1 MRINTL
7 KLLTTIALTFFGATL
22 FSQENDV
29 LENTPLNSSDSIAK
43 HPLLS
48 DSFSFYAGAYSSFKR
63 IQIAVNGASNNQI
76 INFDESGNFND
87 NETTLFVNFN
97 WRFSRKWTLT
107 AEYFSLKNITKKT
120 TDTEIEWNNQIYR
133 GITGVTLGF
142 DVNLFR
148 LFFGRTISKGLKHEL
163 GIGLGTHI
171 LDIKSFIE
179 GDVYINNENT
189 GENASTSLNRSSVSV
204 IAPLPNIGIWY
215 YYAPHPKWLLTTR
228 IDWFAISIK
237 EYSGGL
243 WDVGA
248 GVNYQFHKHI
258 GVGLNYRYF
267 KASAAVNKRSW
278 EGEFSLIYQ
287 GPLLSINVN
296 I

>member
-1 MRINTL
+1 MDINSG
-7 KLLTTIALTFFGATL
+7 IFF
-22 FSQENDV
+22 
-29 LENTPLNSSDSIAK
+29 
-43 HPLLS
+43 
-48 DSFSFYAGAYSSFKR
+48 FKKC
-63 IQIAVNGASNNQI
+63 N
-76 INFDESGNFND
+76 
-87 NETTLFVNFN
+87 
-97 WRFSRKWTLT
+97 K
-107 AEYFSLKNITKKT
+107 KNH
-120 TDTEIEWNNQIYR
+120 DTEIEWNDQIYR

-171 LDIKSFIE
+171 LGIKSFIE
-179 GDVYINNENT
+179 GDAYNNENT
-189 GENASTSLNRSSVSV
+189 GENASTTLNRSSVGV
-204 IAPLPNIGIWY
+204 IAPLPNIGAWY
-215 YYAPHPKWLLTTR
+215 YYALHPKWLLTSR

-237 EYSGGL
+237 EYYGGL
-243 WDVGA
+243 WDIGA

-267 KASAAVNKRSW
+267 KAFAAVNKISW

-287 GPLLSINVN
+287 GPLLTINVN